1 LLIGVIL
8 TGEKTSSL
16 LTLFSIITFSIFR
29 FNFYKN
35 IIALLFSLFIFVC
48 SFFLLINTNKMY
60 YERIWIE
67 TNRIIPIFNN
77 RTFIDSEYGLMI
89 VTAYNI
95 WLDNRI
101 FGVGLK
107 NYRSVCADNKY
118 SNINSLVVQNRCS
131 THPHNF
137 YAELLSELGLSGLL
151 LFLSIIIKLFYD
163 LINIYFTNKDYFLL
177 SFIIILFFIFLP
189 ISLSSSLFNNFNI
202 LWISY
207 IISLTIY
214 ISKNKY
220 VI

>member
-1 LLIGVIL
+1 
-8 TGEKTSSL
+8 
-16 LTLFSIITFSIFR
+16 
-29 FNFYKN
+29 
-35 IIALLFSLFIFVC
+35 
-48 SFFLLINTNKMY
+48 MY